1 MFYRLQSQS
10 EILSKVLEK
19 HQIPYEIS
27 QKKIIQDIPVLA
39 WFLHILRFLSIMRI
53 LPAELMSFATKTF
66 GEDGTQKKA
75 RTEILILHKE
85 CISLEILTFQAMWEY
100 RDTGSGYINLWEQLS
115 LEKYLRPSSSD
126 YKENRRQILSLLK
139 KMESYHSI
147 RDFLNDLVLNGM
159 EPEKDAVSGESVKL
173 MTLHASKGLE
183 FDYVF
188 IIGVN
193 DGLIPLNSV
202 MLLQKRKRGDC
213 FMWE

>member
-1 MFYRLQSQS
+1 
-10 EILSKVLEK
+10 
-19 HQIPYEIS
+19 
-27 QKKIIQDIPVLA
+27 
-39 WFLHILRFLSIMRI
+39 
-53 LPAELMSFATKTF
+53 
-66 GEDGTQKKA
+66 
-75 RTEILILHKE
+75 
-85 CISLEILTFQAMWEY
+85 
-100 RDTGSGYINLWEQLS
+100 
-115 LEKYLRPSSSD
+115 
-126 YKENRRQILSLLK
+126 
-139 KMESYHSI
+139 MESYHSI

>member
-1 MFYRLQSQS
+1 
-10 EILSKVLEK
+10 
-19 HQIPYEIS
+19 
-27 QKKIIQDIPVLA
+27 
-39 WFLHILRFLSIMRI
+39 
-53 LPAELMSFATKTF
+53 
-66 GEDGTQKKA
+66 
-75 RTEILILHKE
+75 
-85 CISLEILTFQAMWEY
+85 MWEY

-193 DGLIPLNSV
+193 DGLIPLNSRDASTEEEERRLFYV
-202 MLLQKRKRGDC
+202 GMTRARKFLELSFYINPGTARVFPGPGRYLSLSLIHI
-213 FMWE
+213 